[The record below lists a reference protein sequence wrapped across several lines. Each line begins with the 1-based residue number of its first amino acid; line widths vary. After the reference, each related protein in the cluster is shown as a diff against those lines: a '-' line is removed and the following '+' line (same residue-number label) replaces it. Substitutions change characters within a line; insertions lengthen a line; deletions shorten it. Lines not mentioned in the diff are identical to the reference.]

1 MLSRVPRA
9 LNEHSPREDPV
20 GQFLTWLADARTAGG
35 AWADAMTV
43 ATATPG
49 GRPSAR
55 AVLLRGVDERGFL
68 FFTDYHSRKG
78 RELTANARAALVF
91 IWPEL
96 HRQVRV
102 EGTVRRIPAKESDD
116 YFMSR
121 PRGSRLAAV
130 ASRQGRAIASREL
143 LERRVRQVSKR
154 YRGQPIP
161 RPPRW
166 GGYRVAPTTIEFWQ
180 GRANRLHDR
189 LGYLKLTDGSW
200 RRQRLQP

>member
-1 MLSRVPRA
+1 MLSGVPRA
-9 LNEHSPREDPV
+9 LNEHSAREDPV

-96 HRQVRV
+96 HRRLLHEPTARQPS
-102 EGTVRRIPAKESDD
+102 RRGRFEA
-116 YFMSR
+116 
-121 PRGSRLAAV
+121 GSRYRFAR
-130 ASRQGRAIASREL
+130 AS
-143 LERRVRQVSKR
+143 
-154 YRGQPIP
+154 
-161 RPPRW
+161 
-166 GGYRVAPTTIEFWQ
+166 
-180 GRANRLHDR
+180 
-189 LGYLKLTDGSW
+189 
-200 RRQRLQP
+200 